1 MLNLKFY
8 DGIRANISQLHFPF
22 NILKISEL
30 KIKLTSTDIKLNL
43 EIKKKKKVKLR
54 TERIKKITL
63 ERTRGEIPQ

>member
-43 EIKKKKKVKLR
+43 EIKKKEGKIKNGKNKKDYPRKNKR
-54 TERIKKITL
+54 
-63 ERTRGEIPQ
+63 